1 MNNKTNVLQLFFVLG
16 TIVAFIFVGIFG
28 LKILNEFGT
37 AFTSV
42 GDTIGIDNLEKG
54 ITSFNLMD
62 NIIPFITIIMFII
75 FIVSAFY
82 IQTNPAFFFISLFLL
97 TIVVI
102 GSASFSNIVG
112 ALSQVDALANET
124 TTFNKSLT
132 LAEDFPLYSSLA
144 GFVFLLVMYGLWRN
158 KQ

>member
-1 MNNKTNVLQLFFVLG
+1 MNKKANVLQLFFVLG
-16 TIVAFIFVGIFG
+16 TIVAFIFVGIFA

-42 GDTIGIDNLEKG
+42 GDTVGITNLEKG
-54 ITSFNLMD
+54 ITSFDLMD
-62 NIIPFITIIMFII
+62 NIIPFITVLMFII
-75 FIVSAFY
+75 FIMSAFY
-82 IQTNPAFFFISLFLL
+82 IQTNPVFFFISLFLL

-112 ALSQVDALANET
+112 ALSQVDSLSNET
-124 TTFNKSLT
+124 ATFNKSLT
-132 LAEDFPLYSSLA
+132 LAEDFPIYSSLA